1 MQDKLWLSTISVGCE
16 LVLMP
21 YGNFAAVRQ
30 FVWERTKSLTTQAH

>member
-1 MQDKLWLSTISVGCE
+1 MQAMLRLSTISVVLE